1 MVQDLVQLVQEKPSI
16 SLRQLAATVSI
27 KFGSV
32 SRATVRRRLKA
43 EGMVSGRA
51 RKVPLLT
58 ASHKERRVGCCRRH
72 LNTLKT
78 PWASVMISDS
88 KILPPQ
94 RCENKERH
102 PLLVLE
108 DRPPDRACRAEVPR
122 SSRLPRGHHDWCDQA
137 SVCHGSGG
145 PAIPIMTTQQAKG
158 KHRGCCAREYY
169 EKVLPIL
176 ISDGDRLF
184 ASSTRWRTS
193 WIFQQDGAKPH
204 TAKVTKDLL
213 AALMPDRVMSDWP
226 ACSPDLSWIENLWGW
241 CDAQLRERSGSIR
254 TLDELRSAIQEVI
267 SGISSSMLRNHVR
280 GMPARLQKCIHL
292 EGANIGK

>member
-1 MVQDLVQLVQEKPSI
+1 MVQELVQLVQEKPSI
-16 SLRQLAATVSI
+16 SLRQLAATLSA
-27 KFGSV
+27 KYGSA

-58 ASHKERRVGCCRRH
+58 TSHKERRVAFCRRH

-88 KILPPQ
+88 KIFLLNAARTRSGT
-94 RCENKERH
+94 RCWYWRTA
-102 PLLVLE
+102 
-108 DRPPDRACRAEVPR
+108 RPTEPVVQKSQGVHVYLGVTMTGVTRPVFVTGAGGQPSPYDNP
-122 SSRLPRGHHDWCDQA
+122 A
-137 SVCHGSGG
+137 S
-145 PAIPIMTTQQAKG
+145 KG
-158 KHRGCCAREYY
+158 KHRGCCAREYC
-169 EKVLPIL
+169 EKVLPVL
-176 ISDGDRLF
+176 VSDGDRLF
-184 ASSTRWRTS
+184 AGSTRWRTS

-213 AALMPDRVMSDWP
+213 AALMPDQVMSDWP

-267 SGISSSMLRNHVR
+267 SGISSSMLKNYVR
-280 GMPARLQKCIHL
+280 GMPARLQKCIQL